1 MNKEILVKHS
11 SAFPVNPDCTP
22 IFLSRGHQQALDGLV
37 QGLRRGYRLQ
47 FLSGSP
53 GTGKSAVLTHFRK
66 QMTTLRTVYLN
77 HSFMGGIDDYI
88 DRICRELGLSEP
100 QGTDITDDDLFSD
113 LRSQL
118 IDAGNPLLIVDNAEG
133 IDSTSLEM
141 LDTLSLKLS
150 IPIIL
155 SGDCDFEQLASDSD
169 TESTSR
175 RNRAIHL
182 GTMSREETGQY
193 IRHRLNEFDIDN
205 DIFSTDAVDSIHA
218 YSNGTPRLI
227 NLLCNN
233 CIILMGL
240 KDKASID
247 AQMVHET
254 ARNKQAS
261 GIYPFTAAPADASH
275 THTPRPRTA
284 RLHRARPHIRT
295 SGPEARSAPRHAPDI
310 SRPGISEPYISESY
324 DSEPHI
330 VAEARKPAR
339 ARKLPSLRAGMILLA
354 GVSAGIF
361 LYGSDISKYRG
372 EIDNLLH
379 GAQQLYSSG
388 RTAVQAAV
396 HSATLSQSQALSPSV
411 DSREGT
417 VGSPVP
423 DVTNHDSPAYTD
435 RPEPGQASVAAD
447 DSLKLMEE
455 KIRSK
460 EERLDELEARI
471 AALTEKLDT
480 GLVRQASPRSQPE
493 EQVRREESEL
503 DQLEAHIAAL
513 TEKLDAELDRQAS
526 DRQQAQSRSAAT
538 ADRKPAAADRTESPS
553 QTDDE
558 VDPRTLSPAQKRQL
572 IRNYLERAT
581 YELDRGQIQRAHRS
595 IARGLEIDPYNR
607 ALQELRRQAYLA
619 E

>member
-1 MNKEILVKHS
+1 MLMNKEILVKHS

-22 IFLSRGHQQALDGLV
+22 IFLSRSHQQALDGLV

-53 GTGKSAVLTHFRK
+53 GTGKSAVLAHFRK

-77 HSFMGGIDDYI
+77 HSFMGSIDDYI
-88 DRICRELGLSEP
+88 DRICREFGLAEP
-100 QGTDITDDDLFSD
+100 QGPDITDDDLFSD

-133 IDSTSLEM
+133 IDSASLEM

-150 IPIIL
+150 VPIIL
-155 SGDCDFEQLASDSD
+155 SGDCDFEQLASDSE
-169 TESTSR
+169 TESASR
-175 RNRAIHL
+175 RSRTVHL
-182 GTMSREETGQY
+182 DTMSRDETGKY
-193 IRHRLNEFDIDN
+193 IQHRLNEFDIEGDV
-205 DIFSTDAVDSIHA
+205 FSTDAVDSIHK
-218 YSNGTPRLI
+218 YSGGNPRLI

-240 KDKASID
+240 KDKARID

-275 THTPRPRTA
+275 TDAPRPRTA
-284 RLHRARPHIRT
+284 RLHRIRPQ
-295 SGPEARSAPRHAPDI
+295 EDAPRQEGRSTPRPEPDAP
-310 SRPGISEPYISESY
+310 RPGVSEPYISEAY

-330 VAEARKPAR
+330 IPEARKPAR
-339 ARKLPSLRAGMILLA
+339 TRRRPSLRAGVILLA
-354 GVSAGIF
+354 GVSTGIL
-361 LYGSDISKYRG
+361 LYGSDLSRYRDG
-372 EIDNLLH
+372 IDNLLH
-379 GAQQLYSSG
+379 DAQQLYSSG

-396 HSATLSQSQALSPSV
+396 HSGIRSQTPAPPA
-411 DSREGT
+411 DTRE
-417 VGSPVP
+417 
-423 DVTNHDSPAYTD
+423 DIVTAPGPAVTD
-435 RPEPGQASVAAD
+435 RTEPGQASVAAGD
-447 DSLKLMEE
+447 PLQQLEE

-460 EERLDELEARI
+460 EERLDQLEARI
-471 AALTEKLDT
+471 AALTEKLDA
-480 GLVRQASPRSQPE
+480 GLARQASPRPQPE
-493 EQVRREESEL
+493 AELRREENEL

-513 TEKLDAELDRQAS
+513 NEKLDAELADQAPAP
-526 DRQQAQSRSAAT
+526 QQAQMQSTET
-538 ADRKPAAADRTESPS
+538 ANREPAAAGSTGVQS
-553 QTDDE
+553 QANDE
-558 VDPRTLSPAQKRQL
+558 ADPRTLSPAQKKRL
-572 IRNYLERAT
+572 LRNYLDRAT
-581 YELDRGQIQRAHRS
+581 YELDRGQIEQAHRS

>member
-1 MNKEILVKHS
+1 MLMNKEILVKHS

-22 IFLSRGHQQALDGLV
+22 IFLSGSHQQALDGLV

-77 HSFMGGIDDYI
+77 HSFMGSIDDYI
-88 DRICRELGLSEP
+88 DRICREFGLAEP
-100 QGTDITDDDLFSD
+100 QGRDITDDDLFSD

-133 IDSTSLEM
+133 IDSASLEI

-169 TESTSR
+169 TEPTSR
-175 RNRAIHL
+175 RNRTVHL
-182 GTMSREETGQY
+182 DTMSRDETGQY
-193 IRHRLNEFDIDN
+193 IQHRLNEFDIED
-205 DIFSTDAVDSIHA
+205 DVFSTEAVDSIHK
-218 YSNGTPRLI
+218 YSGGNPRLI

-240 KDKASID
+240 KDKARID

-261 GIYPFTAAPADASH
+261 GIYPFTAAPADTSR
-275 THTPRPRTA
+275 TDTPRPRTA
-284 RLHRARPHIRT
+284 KLHRIRPQEHTLRQE
-295 SGPEARSAPRHAPDI
+295 GRSTPPRHEPDA
-310 SRPGISEPYISESY
+310 SRPSVAEPYISEAY

-330 VAEARKPAR
+330 VAEPRKPAR
-339 ARKLPSLRAGMILLA
+339 TRKRPSLRAGVILLA
-354 GVSAGIF
+354 GISAGVL
-361 LYGSDISKYRG
+361 LYGSDLSRYRD

-379 GAQQLYSSG
+379 DAQQLYSSG
-388 RTAVQAAV
+388 RTAVQAAI
-396 HSATLSQSQALSPSV
+396 HSGIRDQTPPPPANT
-411 DSREGT
+411 REDIVT
-417 VGSPVP
+417 APPP
-423 DVTNHDSPAYTD
+423 DFTDKAEPA
-435 RPEPGQASVAAD
+435 QASVAAGVP
-447 DSLKLMEE
+447 LQQMEE
-455 KIRSK
+455 QIRSK
-460 EERLDELEARI
+460 EERLDQLEARI
-471 AALTEKLDT
+471 AALTEKLDA
-480 GLVRQASPRSQPE
+480 GLARQAAPRLQPE
-493 EQVRREESEL
+493 EKFRREENEL

-513 TEKLDAELDRQAS
+513 NEKLDAELARQAPAPH
-526 DRQQAQSRSAAT
+526 QAQKQSTET
-538 ADRKPAAADRTESPS
+538 ADREPAAAGSTGAQS
-553 QTDDE
+553 QVDDE
-558 VDPRTLSPAQKRQL
+558 VDPRTLSPAQKKRL
-572 IRNYLERAT
+572 LRNYLDRAT
-581 YELDRGQIQRAHRS
+581 YELDRGQIEQAHRS